1 MKRIIYDF
9 NKIKKRMMEK
19 KYTQE
24 KLANILNV
32 TKQSINNKL
41 NNRRPFTPYEISSIA
56 EILGIC
62 GSIEEYFFSKDSLEN
77 INCNLISEGKH
88 EHRGKIRKDNK

>member
-1 MKRIIYDF
+1 MR
-9 NKIKKRMMEK
+9 EK

-24 KLANILNV
+24 KLADRLDM

-56 EILGIC
+56 DILEIC
-62 GSIEEYFFSKDSLEN
+62 GSIEEYFFSKESL
-77 INCNLISEGKH
+77 
-88 EHRGKIRKDNK
+88 

>member
-9 NKIKKRMMEK
+9 NKIKKRMRKK

-56 EILGIC
+56 EILEIC
-62 GSIEEYFFSKDSLEN
+62 GSIEEYFFQ
-77 INCNLISEGKH
+77 
-88 EHRGKIRKDNK
+88 KIV